1 MPIAATPK
9 EGESTEK
16 DDTQPIRHGATEPS
30 CLACDRG
37 SHVLGK
43 QVSPSVEA
51 GRHQSEGES
60 GRDQVGRLGA
70 LGRGVGWGAR
80 KVPWPI
86 PLLPPWSSNLS
97 VMPPAQMSPFSRKPP
112 WLSPPGTC
120 LPGPFSGFL
129 VWDLVLLTSSR

>member
-70 LGRGVGWGAR
+70 LGKGVGWGAR

-97 VMPPAQMSPFSRKPP
+97 VVPPAQMPPSPGS
-112 WLSPPGTC
+112 
-120 LPGPFSGFL
+120 LPGCPHQAHAFL
-129 VWDLVLLTSSR
+129 GPSLGSSCGT